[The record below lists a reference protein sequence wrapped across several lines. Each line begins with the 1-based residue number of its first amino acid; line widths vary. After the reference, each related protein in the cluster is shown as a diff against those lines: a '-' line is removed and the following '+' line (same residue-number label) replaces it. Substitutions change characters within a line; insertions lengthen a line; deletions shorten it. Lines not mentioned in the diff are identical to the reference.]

1 MQRHHREPGPEN
13 LVVAARAVG
22 VTDLRVLTAIW
33 RSPGRRSCRS
43 ATPPGPMMTRPSP
56 ISRHQV
62 SIRPSPSAAIIAAL
76 GLTGTEEVFGPGSGR
91 GYQVALLAARV
102 ASTGIWPDLAG
113 QDHDVAAHGI
123 GNVVVLAG
131 DGTGEPR
138 NSPIGRDRSLRPPT

>member
-22 VTDLRVLTAIW
+22 VTDLRVLDAIW
-33 RSPGRRSCRS
+33 RTPGRRSCRS
-43 ATPPGPMMTRPSP
+43 ATPPRPMMTRPSP

-62 SIRPSPSAAIIAAL
+62 TIRPSPSAAIIAAL

-91 GYQVALLAARV
+91 GYQAALLAAWV

-113 QDHDVAAHGI
+113 QARRNLAAHGI

-138 NSPIGRDRSLRPPT
+138 NSPPLGAIV